1 MQNLRSFYLVKVAY
15 DFVQQP
21 EALQT
26 LLIDVILVVELPVV
40 GDWGKHHCYVLVF
53 LAVKL
58 LKLKIQQMSLSGFYS
73 LKTIK
78 VFLEPY
84 TIALVKYPGDSLDF
98 KQVVF
103 RNVS

>member
-1 MQNLRSFYLVKVAY
+1 MQNILSFYLVKVAY

-26 LLIDVILVVELPVV
+26 LLIDIVLVVELSVV
-40 GDWGKHHCYVLVF
+40 WDRGKHHCYVLVF

-58 LKLKIQQMSLSGFYS
+58 LKLKIQKMSFPGFYS

-78 VFLEPY
+78 VFR
-84 TIALVKYPGDSLDF
+84 ALHNCPG
-98 KQVVF
+98 QVS
-103 RNVS
+103 RRHLGL